1 MAAQGKVYVS
11 AVREVGDIYST
22 HQYDVDVV
30 FDIAFNYG
38 GYNAGGASYSITCD
52 GQTQSG
58 TATFNIIS
66 GGGNYV
72 WGNIS
77 TKTFR
82 ITLSSSNTNKTI
94 GLSATINTGV
104 NPATIS
110 ASDSY
115 TLTGVTWD
123 FILTFNANGGSLP
136 NPGGNL
142 YNSVNPYNSVTVSYG
157 TGSYW
162 TMTGDIPTK
171 LGYTFNGWY
180 TSVSGGTKIYDL
192 SGNAVIGT
200 AYWNQNKEWIYKG
213 NLTVY
218 AQWTANTYTNYIHHW
233 MNGFKNGEGNNS
245 NKASFHLTD
254 TSFTASYSSSFS
266 MSSSRRTTVP
276 NGCELENTFGTS
288 SVTNSWQSYNIGASI
303 TQVAGGMSFEYYYN
317 PISYNITYNLNGGK
331 NNSSNPSSYN
341 VLYGVTLSNPTRT
354 GYGFSG
360 WYNGSTKITGIN
372 QGANASFSSASD
384 LYSKLS
390 SRTTGNVTLTAQW
403 TANTYTV
410 VYHGNGGTWNNTDSW
425 SNTATYGSKYTV
437 EPNFFVRAGYTF
449 VGWTTNSNG
458 TDDGYNWTDWN
469 DNWTYVNGQYGI
481 SNGQLNLYA
490 IWEPANVAYVKYNN
504 EYKLCYVYYKE
515 NGIWKPV
522 VIYIKSNDSWRRSIV

>member
-1 MAAQGKVYVS
+1 MS
-11 AVREVGDIYST
+11 S
-22 HQYDVDVV
+22 
-30 FDIAFNYG
+30 
-38 GYNAGGASYSITCD
+38 
-52 GQTQSG
+52 SG
-58 TATFNIIS
+58 T
-66 GGGNYV
+66 
-72 WGNIS
+72 
-77 TKTFR
+77 
-82 ITLSSSNTNKTI
+82 NKEI
-94 GLSATINTGV
+94 DISATINTGV
-104 NPATIS
+104 NPSTIS
-110 ASDSY
+110 ASNSY
-115 TLTGVTWD
+115 TLTGIVWAYT
-123 FILTFNANGGSLP
+123 LTFNPNGGTLP

-142 YNSVNPYNSVTVSYG
+142 YNGTNTNSVTVSYG
-157 TGSYW
+157 VGSYHA
-162 TMTGDIPTK
+162 MGDDIPTRV
-171 LGYTFNGWY
+171 GYYFNGWY
-180 TSVSGGTKIYDL
+180 TSTSGGTRVYDA
-192 SGNAVIGT
+192 SGQNISGT
-200 AYWNQNKEWIYKG
+200 SYWDSNNKWIYKG

-218 AQWTANTYTNYIHHW
+218 AQWVAITYTNYIHHW

-245 NKASFHLTD
+245 NKASFHLAD
-254 TSFTASYSSSFS
+254 TSFTASYNSSFS

-276 NGCELENTFGTS
+276 NGCELENVFGTS

-303 TQVAGGMSFEYYYN
+303 TQVAGGMSFEYYYE
-317 PISYNITYNLNGGK
+317 PISYNIAYNLNGGK

-403 TANTYTV
+403 KANTYTV

-425 SNTATYGSKYTV
+425 SNTATYDSKYTV
-437 EPNFFVRAGYTF
+437 ESNFFIRAGYAF
-449 VGWTTNSNG
+449 VGWTTNSDG
-458 TDDGYNWTDWN
+458 TDDGYNWTDWS
-469 DNWTYVNGQYGI
+469 DTWSYVNGQYGV
-481 SNGQLNLYA
+481 SNGQLHLYA

-515 NGIWKPV
+515 NGTWKPV